1 MKAGTPLSS
10 SSMTRPV
17 YSDLHVVGAKRGV
30 KQDDVVIAML
40 QQIALLEGGHP
51 AHNKLLGVLQ
61 LTIACWLS
69 AVICLSK
76 AGVLLAAAG

>member
-17 YSDLHVVGAKRGV
+17 CSDLHVVGAKRGV

-40 QQIALLEGGHP
+40 QQIALHEGGHP

-76 AGVLLAAAG
+76 AGLLLAAAG